1 MSNIASR
8 SFMLLAVVAAAG
20 CASVAERSPA
30 LDDARVSVNT
40 ARNTP
45 AVVAYAPV
53 ELNQAV
59 ENLRR
64 AEDLDARGGRS
75 SEVHDLA
82 IIASQRAALAQEVAR
97 LRGAEAALIVQ
108 RKATEAQLAA
118 DTSRRQA
125 DSAQLQAAAAQRQA
139 DEAQRVA
146 STMRAD
152 AYAPAAS
159 DYRRRQNEPVYEA
172 TVTSI
177 RAVVGPPQ
185 ERCWVER
192 EQMEYG
198 GSTGANIPGAIVGG
212 VIGGILGHQIG
223 GGRGQ
228 DLATGVGV
236 IGGAAVGANVGRGPN
251 NGTYSQDVR
260 RCEYVPSAAR
270 PDYWDVTYNFRGYEH
285 RVQMTSPPGSTI
297 WVNAD
302 GEPRV

>member
-1 MSNIASR
+1 MLRIASR
-8 SFMLLAVVAAAG
+8 SIVLVALVAAAG

-30 LDDARVSVNT
+30 LDDARVSVNA

-45 AVVAYAPV
+45 AVVSYAPV

-59 ENLRR
+59 DSLRR
-64 AEDLDARGGRS
+64 AEDLAARGGRS

-82 IIASQRAALAQEVAR
+82 VIASQRAALAQEVAR
-97 LRGAEAALIVQ
+97 TRGAEAALIVQ

-118 DTSRRQA
+118 DASRRQA
-125 DSAQLQAAAAQRQA
+125 ESAQMQAAAAQRQA
-139 DEAQRVA
+139 DEAQRIA
-146 STMRAD
+146 STMRTD
-152 AYAPAAS
+152 TYVPATY
-159 DYRRRQNEPVYEA
+159 DYRRRPNEPVYEA
-172 TVTSI
+172 AVTSV

-192 EQMEYG
+192 EQVDNG
-198 GSTGANIPGAIVGG
+198 GSAGVNVPGAIVGG

-223 GGRGQ
+223 SGRGQ
-228 DLATGVGV
+228 DVATGVGAV
-236 IGGAAVGANVGRGPN
+236 GGAVVGANVGRG
-251 NGTYSQDVR
+251 NGTTYTQDVR

-285 RVQMTSPPGSTI
+285 RVQTTTPPGSII